1 MKFWRPGI
9 TGKLFL
15 AIFATCIVLLI
26 SMHWAVRISFER
38 GFIDYIKHGNEQRL
52 QLLSDALGEQ
62 YAQHGNWRFLRNND
76 RFVFQILRSF
86 EHDNSEDKPGPGMPP
101 HGWRTQFWVVDQNN
115 KVLVGPRAPIPPDG
129 TRRPIL
135 VNGAEVG
142 AVIASPVERLTRN
155 TDINFDK
162 QQRQTSWLIVALAT
176 LLAALATFLL
186 ARGLLAP
193 VKRLVDGTHK
203 LAAGDFTTRVTPTSE
218 DELGKL
224 AQDFNQLASTLEK
237 NQQMRRDF
245 MADIS
250 HELRTPLAVLR
261 GELEA
266 IQDGVRKFT
275 PETVASLQAEVG
287 TLTKLVDDLHQLSM
301 SDEGALAYQKAPVD
315 LIPLLEVAG
324 GAFRERFASRGLKL
338 QFSLPDS
345 ITVFGDRDR
354 LMQLFNNL
362 LENSLRYTDSGG
374 SLKISAEQHDK
385 TVRLTFADSAPGVSD
400 DQLQKLFE
408 RFYRTE
414 GSRNRASG
422 GSGLG
427 LAICLNIVEAHN
439 GRIIAAHSPFGGVS
453 ITVELPLERDLQ
465 RSMTELPIDENT
477 PRILIVE
484 DEPKLGQ
491 LLIDYL
497 RAASYAPTLIS
508 HGDQVLPYVRQT
520 PPDLI
525 LLDLML
531 PGTDGL
537 TLCREIR
544 RFSDIPIV
552 MVTAKIEEIDRLLGL
567 EIGADDYICKPYSPR
582 EVVARVKTILR
593 RCKPQRELQ
602 QQDAESPLIIDEGRF
617 QASWRG
623 KMLDLTPAEFRL
635 LKTLSHEPG
644 KVFSREQLLNHL
656 YDDYRVVTDRT
667 IDSHIKN
674 LRRKL
679 ESLDAEQSFIRAVY
693 GVGYRW
699 EADACRIV

>member
-1 MKFWRPGI
+1 MKLWRPGI
-9 TGKLFL
+9 SGKLFF
-15 AIFATCIVLLI
+15 AILATCIVLLI
-26 SMHWAVRISFER
+26 SMHWAVRVSFER
-38 GFIDYIKHGNEQRL
+38 GFIDYIKRGNEQRL
-52 QLLSDALGEQ
+52 QLLSDALAEQ

-76 RFVFQILRSF
+76 RFIFQILRSF
-86 EHDNSEDKPGPGMPP
+86 EHDNGDDKQPPGPPGPGGGPDRGGMPP
-101 HGWRTQFWVVDQNN
+101 HGWRTQFWVIDQNAR
-115 KVLVGPRAPIPPDG
+115 VLVGPREAVPHDG
-129 TRRPIL
+129 SRRGII
-135 VNGAEVG
+135 VNGMEVG

-155 TDINFDK
+155 TDINFDQ
-162 QQRQTSWLIVALAT
+162 QQRRTSWLIVGLAA
-176 LLAALATFLL
+176 LLAALATFPL

-374 SLKISAEQHDK
+374 SLQISAGQRDK

-465 RSMTELPIDENT
+465 R
-477 PRILIVE
+477 
-484 DEPKLGQ
+484 
-491 LLIDYL
+491 
-497 RAASYAPTLIS
+497 
-508 HGDQVLPYVRQT
+508 
-520 PPDLI
+520 
-525 LLDLML
+525 
-531 PGTDGL
+531 
-537 TLCREIR
+537 
-544 RFSDIPIV
+544 
-552 MVTAKIEEIDRLLGL
+552 
-567 EIGADDYICKPYSPR
+567 
-582 EVVARVKTILR
+582 EV
-593 RCKPQRELQ
+593 
-602 QQDAESPLIIDEGRF
+602 
-617 QASWRG
+617 
-623 KMLDLTPAEFRL
+623 
-635 LKTLSHEPG
+635 
-644 KVFSREQLLNHL
+644 
-656 YDDYRVVTDRT
+656 
-667 IDSHIKN
+667 
-674 LRRKL
+674 
-679 ESLDAEQSFIRAVY
+679 
-693 GVGYRW
+693 
-699 EADACRIV
+699 